1 MKPARGPTAT
11 ATAAGIVAEAEAD
24 VRAVVEVVKAVA
36 TATTSVQAVATA
48 LDAVRTQF
56 GWLYGSYWQVEGKGT
71 PSSPAQLRFTQ
82 ESGHTSQEFAQVTRT
97 AAFGEGVGLSGRAW
111 KARDLVFVQDIAEL
125 TDCVRAPVA
134 QRSGVRSGVCF
145 PIIEA
150 GTVIGTM
157 DFFTDHTL
165 NPSPRRL
172 DVLRSIGVIV
182 SQALERV
189 HEAERQAKAAQD
201 VEAVNAVLRELSGAA
216 DPTRAV
222 RFALDTIKTGFG
234 WDYGSFWKVDSTGKA
249 LAFDQ
254 EVGQVGEEFRR
265 VTMTASFA
273 RGVGVAGRTW
283 AARDMLFVED
293 LAEVTDC
300 VRAPAA
306 RNAGVKSGICLPIV
320 VDGDVV
326 GTMDFFATRTL
337 VMSPSRESALRNTAY
352 LLGQALER
360 ISAREKLTVAGRE
373 LVVSIEE
380 VERNVIAAS
389 TVAERGRALTEEA
402 NADVSGLGE
411 SSAQISKVVSTIQAI
426 AAQTNLLA
434 LNATIEAAR
443 AGQAGKGFAVVA
455 GEVKELA
462 NGTAKATT
470 EVDERVRRIQTQV
483 TDVIER
489 LSAITAVVDE
499 INETQNVIAG
509 VLTEQVAVTR
519 AILG

>member
-1 MKPARGPTAT
+1 MKRSGRTSALEQAV
-11 ATAAGIVAEAEAD
+11 ASAAEAEAD

-36 TATTSVQAVATA
+36 AATTPQQAVSIA
-48 LDAVRTQF
+48 LEAVRTQF
-56 GWLYGSYWQVEGKGT
+56 GWVYGSYWQVEGKG
-71 PSSPAQLRFTQ
+71 PGAELRFVQ
-82 ESGHTSQEFAQVTRT
+82 ESGQTGEEFRAVTRS
-97 AAFGEGVGLSGRAW
+97 ASFCEGVGLSGRAW
-111 KARDLVFVQDIAEL
+111 KARDLVFIKDIAEL

-134 QRSGVRSGVCF
+134 ARAGVRSGVCF
-145 PIIEA
+145 PVVEA
-150 GTVIGTM
+150 GQVVGTM
-157 DFFTDHTL
+157 DFFTDVTL
-165 NPSPRRL
+165 EPSPARL
-172 DVLRSIGVIV
+172 DVLRSIGVLV

-201 VEAVNAVLRELSGAA
+201 VEAVNAVLRELSGAE
-216 DPTRAV
+216 DPARAV
-222 RFALDTIKTGFG
+222 RFALETIKSGFG
-234 WDYGSFWKVDSTGKA
+234 WNYGSFWKLDARGDA
-249 LAFDQ
+249 LVFDQ

-265 VTMTASFA
+265 VTTTATFA

-283 AARDMLFVED
+283 AARDFLFVEGN

-306 RNAGVKSGICLPIV
+306 RGAGVKSGVCLPIV
-320 VDGDVV
+320 VEGEVV

-337 VMSPSRESALRNTAY
+337 VMSASRESALRNTGF

-360 ISAREKLTVAGRE
+360 IAAKEKLNVAGRE
-373 LVVSIEE
+373 LVISIEE

-402 NADVSGLGE
+402 NHDVSGLGE

-426 AAQTNLLA
+426 ASQTNLLA

-443 AGQAGKGFAVVA
+443 AGEAGKGFAVVA

-470 EVDERVRRIQTQV
+470 EVDERVRLIQTQV

-489 LSAITAVVDE
+489 LSAITSVVDE